1 MNKISIQD
9 QLMQLRAMTIRT
21 GGIHEAQRLQI
32 TNWPKL
38 VPGIS
43 LKSEDTVVHVDIE
56 NHVVHI
62 MTKSKGKTFR
72 ATATAKEWVKKIQFW
87 TASILWPDTKVV
99 FKVNGKQINE

>member
-1 MNKISIQD
+1 MNKISVQE

-21 GGIHEAQRLQI
+21 GAIHEAQRLQI

-38 VPGIS
+38 VPGVS
-43 LKSEDTVVHVDIE
+43 LKPDDTVVQVDIE

-62 MTKSKGKTFR
+62 MAKSKGKTFR
-72 ATATAKEWVKKIQFW
+72 TTSAVKEWVKNIQFW
-87 TASILWPDTKVV
+87 TAAILWPDTRVV